1 MRANSHGSGTG
12 PAIRREEG
20 ARAREMLAIAESL
33 TTEDLPPAGVERWS
47 VRRKA
52 EVVAGVFAG
61 LISLDEAFR
70 RYRLSADEFLLWQRQ
85 LSNHGVLGLRAPR
98 PRVPRS
104 S

>member
-12 PAIRREEG
+12 PAIRRVDG

-33 TTEDLPPAGVERWS
+33 TAEDLPPADVERWS

-85 LSNHGVLGLRAPR
+85 LSNHGFLGPRAPR
-98 PRVPRS
+98 PRPNRPS
-104 S
+104 